1 MTTKANPI
9 ADRNFTTTRAAQWQ
23 FLRARHEL
31 AQAFY
36 RGWQRQPQAW
46 RPWLTTL
53 GVGWLLAAGLMIGL
67 ARLLRTLEGTPFLAW
82 EQPWMVQVIQG
93 SPLSIVAAL
102 WLEWPC
108 NTFTVL
114 FMVALAVIIASYFE
128 QPYAAMTISLGVGL
142 MVCIVLLGW
151 GVAKRA
157 RPDLVLDGVL
167 APGFH
172 AFPSGH
178 IAHGTVLYG
187 LLAYY
192 WIRATQ
198 QWLERL
204 LAIVL
209 TIAIIGMVGI
219 GRILI
224 GAHWPTDVLAALVV
238 GGAWLSVLIV
248 AEQRRLRVEQ
258 QSI

>member
-1 MTTKANPI
+1 MTTKVNPI
-9 ADRNFTTTRAAQWQ
+9 SAQNFTTNTATQWQ
-23 FLRARHEL
+23 FLRAGQNL
-31 AQAFY
+31 VQAFY
-36 RGWQRQPQAW
+36 RGWQRQPRAW

-53 GVGWLLAAGLMIGL
+53 GVGWLLTAGLMIGL
-67 ARLLRTLEGTPFLAW
+67 ALLLRALEGTQFLAW
-82 EQPWMVQVIQG
+82 EQPWMMQIIQG
-93 SPLSIVAAL
+93 SPLSIIAAL

-108 NTFTVL
+108 NTITVL

-151 GVAKRA
+151 EVAKRT
-157 RPDLVLDGVL
+157 RPDLVLDGAL

-192 WIRATQ
+192 WIRATH

-209 TIAIIGMVGI
+209 TVGIIGTVGI
-219 GRILI
+219 GRILV

-248 AEQRRLRVEQ
+248 AEQQRGRVEQ